1 MHSKHAFE
9 QHSCELFLPHGKT
22 RAGHIDFQLWL
33 LWAAT
38 LVYCHFYCLTDRSSK
53 HAGRSSHPSD
63 LLHSPDVD
71 GVPRL

>member
-9 QHSCELFLPHGKT
+9 QHSCTFFLPHRET
-22 RAGHIDFQLWL
+22 RAGHIDCQLWL
-33 LWAAT
+33 FWAAT
-38 LVYCHFYCLTDRSSK
+38 LVYCHFYGLTID
-53 HAGRSSHPSD
+53 HQNTPVGPPDPSD